1 MHRFLKY
8 SVNHLGVGRSC
19 QSDII
24 FSRSS
29 GIKSVR
35 PEISPFLRDNLRFA
49 FSLLLILLNSF
60 VFINP
65 IHKLTHTGNRF
76 TSQWFPQS
84 MLVRE
89 ADLES
94 ADGHI
99 SKSPSISLYISL
111 YLSEYTFR
119 VSPSRMDR
127 DNSKSKGLGTLL
139 HVIKRE
145 PKDLVSS
152 LKEFMELAFC

>member
-1 MHRFLKY
+1 
-8 SVNHLGVGRSC
+8 
-19 QSDII
+19 
-24 FSRSS
+24 
-29 GIKSVR
+29 
-35 PEISPFLRDNLRFA
+35 
-49 FSLLLILLNSF
+49 
-60 VFINP
+60 
-65 IHKLTHTGNRF
+65 
-76 TSQWFPQS
+76 

-89 ADLES
+89 ANLEN
-94 ADGHI
+94 ADSHI
-99 SKSPSISLYISL
+99 FKIVIYFIVHLPIST
-111 YLSEYTFR
+111 EYTFR